1 MPTLLYKPMNV
12 GIDLAESFEESV
24 TKDKADK
31 FYILFSL
38 DWLNSLNLMSFLLSL
53 TCVRFQRI
61 V

>member
-31 FYILFSL
+31 FFIYCSV
-38 DWLNSLNLMSFLLSL
+38 W
-53 TCVRFQRI
+53 TG
-61 V
+61 

>member
-31 FYILFSL
+31 FLYIVQSGLVKQSELNEFSVV
-38 DWLNSLNLMSFLLSL
+38 F
-53 TCVRFQRI
+53 
-61 V
+61 